1 MQPTLACS
9 CSSNTTPLRSGAAAG
24 LPSGDPPKPC
34 TPKPLKAV
42 AEPVL
47 SDSLSLLITA
57 AAEEEEAVVERLAAG
72 KAGIGTKGGSRM
84 REGKGGGGEGGAG
97 GGVAGAAVAVWEA
110 PELAL
115 AAEADDNEEE
125 EEVVEAEEEEEEK
138 EADAL
143 ELPDE
148 EPLALEETD
157 EEVVAE
163 AVPPLL
169 LLWLLLWL
177 LLLLPV
183 GSPKFQPCTTVGP
196 CCLLQTCNGAAG
208 KASRL

>member
-1 MQPTLACS
+1 
-9 CSSNTTPLRSGAAAG
+9 
-24 LPSGDPPKPC
+24 
-34 TPKPLKAV
+34 
-42 AEPVL
+42 
-47 SDSLSLLITA
+47 
-57 AAEEEEAVVERLAAG
+57 
-72 KAGIGTKGGSRM
+72 
-84 REGKGGGGEGGAG
+84 
-97 GGVAGAAVAVWEA
+97 VAVWEA

-115 AAEADDNEEE
+115 AAEADDTEEE

-148 EPLALEETD
+148 EPLALEVTD
-157 EEVVAE
+157 EEAAAE
-163 AVPPLL
+163 AVPPPLL
-169 LLWLLLWL
+169 LL

-196 CCLLQTCNGAAG
+196 CCLLQTCSGAAG

>member
-24 LPSGDPPKPC
+24 LPSGDP
-34 TPKPLKAV
+34 PKPLKAV

-72 KAGIGTKGGSRM
+72 KAGIGTKGGSRKG
-84 REGKGGGGEGGAG
+84 EGRGGGREGGAG
-97 GGVAGAAVAVWEA
+97 GGAAGAVAAIIEA
-110 PELAL
+110 PELER
-115 AAEADDNEEE
+115 AAEADDTEEAEEE
-125 EEVVEAEEEEEEK
+125 AEVEEEEEEK

-143 ELPDE
+143 ELELPDE
-148 EPLALEETD
+148 EPLALEVPD
-157 EEVVAE
+157 EEVNAE
-163 AVPPLL
+163 AVPPPLL
-169 LLWLLLWL
+169 LLL

-196 CCLLQTCNGAAG
+196 CCLLQTWSGAADN
-208 KASRL
+208 ASRL